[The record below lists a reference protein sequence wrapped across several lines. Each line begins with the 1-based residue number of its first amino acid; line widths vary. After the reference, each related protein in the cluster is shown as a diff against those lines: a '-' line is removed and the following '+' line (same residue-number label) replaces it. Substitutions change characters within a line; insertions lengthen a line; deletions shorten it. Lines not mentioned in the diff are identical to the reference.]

1 MSERTLAAP
10 WFLVTTAIVTG
21 LVTALISWLAV
32 DSPDGVRLLAVL
44 IGVAVGLGVMLLVA
58 WAVSEEGEGPTV
70 TMPAAEPV
78 VTVPPRPVA
87 GPSDVD
93 AHLESGRA
101 LLQELEPGTPDAR
114 VDSWIAGVRK
124 TLEQQR
130 PGLLGYYDALGAR
143 QYADDRNRLDTH
155 VSRLATIA
163 RDFF

>member
-1 MSERTLAAP
+1 MSERILASP

-21 LVTALISWLAV
+21 LVTAFTSWLAT
-32 DSPDGVRLLAVL
+32 DSTDGVRLLAVL
-44 IGVAVGLGVMLLVA
+44 VGVAVGLGVMLLVA
-58 WAVSEEGEGPTV
+58 WALSGEGEVPTV

-78 VTVPPRPVA
+78 VTAPIAR
-87 GPSDVD
+87 PSDVD

-114 VDSWIAGVRK
+114 VDSWIAGVRE
-124 TLEQQR
+124 TLER
-130 PGLLGYYDALGAR
+130 ESPGLLGYYDALGAR

>member
-1 MSERTLAAP
+1 MSERILASP

-21 LVTALISWLAV
+21 LVTAFTSWLAT
-32 DSPDGVRLLAVL
+32 DSTDGVRLLAVL

-58 WAVSEEGEGPTV
+58 WALSGEEEEAPTV

-78 VTVPPRPVA
+78 VTVSPAPART
-87 GPSDVD
+87 SDVD

-101 LLQELEPGTPDAR
+101 LLQELEPGRPDAR
-114 VDSWIAGVRK
+114 VDSWIAGVRE
-124 TLEQQR
+124 TLERER
-130 PGLLGYYDALGAR
+130 PGLLGYYDALGTR
-143 QYADDRNRLDTH
+143 EYADDRERLDTH